1 MKQLMLG
8 NQAVARGLWQAGC
21 QVVSS
26 YPGTPST
33 EITEFAST
41 DPELYTEWAPNE
53 KVAYEA
59 AMGAS
64 IGGARAFCAMKH
76 VGLNVAA
83 DPLFTTAYTGVGGG
97 MVAAVADD
105 QGMHSSQNEQ
115 DSRNYAVAAK
125 VPMVEPA
132 DSQECASYTQ
142 EAFRLS
148 EEYDTPVLLRLS
160 TRVSHSQSLVE
171 LADRQELPLK
181 AYQKDPG
188 KYVMMPANAKK
199 RRLVV
204 EERMKSLLDYAE
216 TTPLNRVE
224 EGSDRRIGVITA
236 GICYQ
241 YVREAIPEAPVLKL
255 GLLNPLP
262 VDLIKKFAATVDT
275 VVVAEELDPVIE
287 THCLAIGVAVK
298 GRELFGGIGELSQ
311 NLIREKLLKEPPA
324 PHLASLENLP
334 VRPPIL
340 CPGCPHRG
348 LFFTLQKLGLTV
360 FGDIGCYTLGSLPPL
375 SAMDTTLCMGASV
388 SGLHGFLKA
397 QGAEAA
403 KKAVAVIGDS
413 TFVHSGITGLID
425 TVYNKGLSTVII
437 LDNSITGM
445 TGHQENPTTG
455 KDIHGQ
461 PAPQLS
467 LEGLCQAVG
476 VEKVLLADPGD
487 LRAMEAAVKEALA
500 WEGPA
505 VVIAR
510 RPCALLK
517 GVKRLPPVQ
526 VDPNRCIG
534 CRACMRVG
542 CPAVS
547 FGEGKARID
556 ETLCVGCGLCVG
568 LCPKNAIR
576 EENGK

>member
-1 MKQLMLG
+1 MKELMLG

-21 QVVSS
+21 RVVSS

-33 EITEFAST
+33 EITEYASGY
-41 DPELYTEWAPNE
+41 PEIYTEWAPNE
-53 KVAYEA
+53 KVAYEV

-64 IGGARAFCAMKH
+64 IGGARALCAMKH

-105 QGMHSSQNEQ
+105 PGMHSSQNEQ
-115 DSRNYAVAAK
+115 DSRRYAVAAK
-125 VPMVEPA
+125 LPMLEPA
-132 DSQECASYTQ
+132 DSQECADYTM

-171 LADRQELPLK
+171 LEDRQERPLGD
-181 AYQKDPG
+181 YQKDPG

-199 RRLVV
+199 RRVTV
-204 EERMKSLLDYAE
+204 EERMAALARLAE
-216 TTPLNRVE
+216 VTTLNRVE

-241 YVREAIPEAPVLKL
+241 YVREAMPDAPILKL

-262 VDLIKKFAATVDT
+262 VELIRRFAAMVDE
-275 VVVAEELDPVIE
+275 VVVAEELDPVIQS
-287 THCLAIGVAVK
+287 HCAAIGVKVRGK
-298 GRELFGGIGELSQ
+298 ELFGAIGELSQ
-311 NLIREKLLKEPPA
+311 NLIRQKLLGQAPA
-324 PHLASLENLP
+324 PGCGYPGELP
-334 VRPPIL
+334 VRPPAL

-348 LFFTLQKLGLTV
+348 LFYTLHKLGLTV
-360 FGDIGCYTLGSLPPL
+360 FGDIGCYTLGALPPL
-375 SAMDTTLCMGASV
+375 VAMDTTLCMGASV

-397 QGAEAA
+397 RGPEAA

-425 TVYNKGLSTVII
+425 TVYNRGLSTVVI

-445 TGHQENPTTG
+445 TGHQENPSTG
-455 KDIHGQ
+455 RDIHHR
-461 PAPQLS
+461 PAPRLS
-467 LEGLCQAVG
+467 LEETCRAAG
-476 VEKVLLADPGD
+476 VEKVLVADPGD
-487 LRAMEAAVKEALA
+487 LAAIRAALGEALDHD
-500 WEGPA
+500 GPA

-510 RPCALLK
+510 RPCVLLK
-517 GVKRLPPVQ
+517 GVERRPALWVEE
-526 VDPNRCIG
+526 DRCIG
-534 CRACMRVG
+534 CRACMNIG
-542 CPAVS
+542 CPAIS
-547 FGEGKARID
+547 FGNQKAHID
-556 ETLCVGCGLCVG
+556 QTLCVGCDLCAGLCA
-568 LCPKNAIR
+568 KSAIK
-576 EENGK
+576 EGKEP

>member
-1 MKQLMLG
+1 MCI
-8 NQAVARGLWQAGC
+8 R
-21 QVVSS
+21 
-26 YPGTPST
+26 
-33 EITEFAST
+33 
-41 DPELYTEWAPNE
+41 
-53 KVAYEA
+53 
-59 AMGAS
+59 
-64 IGGARAFCAMKH
+64 
-76 VGLNVAA
+76 
-83 DPLFTTAYTGVGGG
+83 
-97 MVAAVADD
+97 
-105 QGMHSSQNEQ
+105 
-115 DSRNYAVAAK
+115 DS
-125 VPMVEPA
+125 
-132 DSQECASYTQ
+132 
-142 EAFRLS
+142 
-148 EEYDTPVLLRLS
+148 
-160 TRVSHSQSLVE
+160 
-171 LADRQELPLK
+171 
-181 AYQKDPG
+181 
-188 KYVMMPANAKK
+188 
-199 RRLVV
+199 
-204 EERMKSLLDYAE
+204 
-216 TTPLNRVE
+216 
-224 EGSDRRIGVITA
+224 
-236 GICYQ
+236 
-241 YVREAIPEAPVLKL
+241 
-255 GLLNPLP
+255 
-262 VDLIKKFAATVDT
+262 
-275 VVVAEELDPVIE
+275 
-287 THCLAIGVAVK
+287 
-298 GRELFGGIGELSQ
+298 
-311 NLIREKLLKEPPA
+311 
-324 PHLASLENLP
+324 
-334 VRPPIL
+334 
-340 CPGCPHRG
+340 
-348 LFFTLQKLGLTV
+348 
-360 FGDIGCYTLGSLPPL
+360 
-375 SAMDTTLCMGASV
+375 
-388 SGLHGFLKA
+388 
-397 QGAEAA
+397 
-403 KKAVAVIGDS
+403 
-413 TFVHSGITGLID
+413 ID